1 MKILAVDDDPFIRE
15 LLPVV
20 FREADYPYLTL
31 ADSGAAALELLE
43 TTKDHF
49 DCLLLDIEMPEMDGI
64 TLCRRIRTLEAYQDT
79 PILMVTSRAD
89 ATAIESAFAAGA
101 NDYVTKPFDVKDIAT
116 RVHIADRML
125 ENTQR
130 APRLDPHHL
139 KEAGEPGAHD
149 FALADPV
156 HINGV
161 EQLVLPFSLGN
172 YLSQLSRQHLD
183 ICQVFA
189 VKIEHIDELYATCNT
204 REFAR
209 AVTSAA
215 QAIARVVDCP
225 QLLMTHNGS
234 GTLLCIVTG
243 DSLPAWPE
251 IEVLIQGELDGM
263 DLRYDDNS
271 PLSVMLSVGG
281 PIQPNASRTQRVRK
295 TFDRAIR
302 RVTMRQKV
310 KLDTAPTEKP
320 SVSAAH

>member
-20 FREADYPYLTL
+20 FREADYPHLTL
-31 ADSGAAALELLE
+31 ADSGAAALELLA
-43 TTKDHF
+43 TTKEQF

-64 TLCRRIRTLEAYQDT
+64 TLCRHIRALDAYQDT
-79 PILMVTSRAD
+79 PILMVTSRSD
-89 ATAIESAFAAGA
+89 ATAIERAFAAGA

-116 RVHIADRML
+116 RVHIAERML

-130 APRLDPHHL
+130 APRLDPHQL
-139 KEAGEPGAHD
+139 PTGGGPGTHE
-149 FALADPV
+149 FELTDPV
-156 HINGV
+156 HIGRV

-172 YLSQLSRQHLD
+172 YLSQLSRQHID
-183 ICQVFA
+183 MCQVFA
-189 VKIEHIDELYATCNT
+189 TKIEHIDELFATCNT

-209 AVTSAA
+209 AIAASAEA
-215 QAIARVVDCP
+215 VARVVDCP

-251 IEVLIQGELDGM
+251 IEILVQGELDAM
-263 DLRYDDNS
+263 DLRHDDNS
-271 PLSVMLSVGG
+271 PMSVMLSVGG

-302 RVTMRQKV
+302 RVTTRQKV
-310 KLDTAPTEKP
+310 KLDSSPSQKP

>member
-1 MKILAVDDDPFIRE
+1 M
-15 LLPVV
+15 
-20 FREADYPYLTL
+20 
-31 ADSGAAALELLE
+31 
-43 TTKDHF
+43 
-49 DCLLLDIEMPEMDGI
+49 
-64 TLCRRIRTLEAYQDT
+64 
-79 PILMVTSRAD
+79 
-89 ATAIESAFAAGA
+89 
-101 NDYVTKPFDVKDIAT
+101 
-116 RVHIADRML
+116 
-125 ENTQR
+125 
-130 APRLDPHHL
+130 
-139 KEAGEPGAHD
+139 
-149 FALADPV
+149 
-156 HINGV
+156 
-161 EQLVLPFSLGN
+161 GN

-263 DLRYDDNS
+263 DLRFDDNS

>member
-1 MKILAVDDDPFIRE
+1 MRILAVDDDPFIRE

-31 ADSGAAALELLE
+31 ADSGAAALDLLNS
-43 TTKDHF
+43 TKEHF

-64 TLCRRIRTLEAYQDT
+64 TLCRRVRSMEAYQDT

-89 ATAIESAFAAGA
+89 AISIERAFAAGA

-116 RVHIADRML
+116 RVHIAERML

-139 KEAGEPGAHD
+139 QEGGEPGAHG

-189 VKIEHIDELYATCNT
+189 AKIEHIDELYATCNS

-209 AVTSAA
+209 AIASAA
-215 QAIARVVDCP
+215 TAIARVVDCP

-234 GTLLCIVTG
+234 GTLLCIVAR

-263 DLRYDDNS
+263 DLRHDDNT
-271 PLSVMLSVGG
+271 PMSVMLSVGG

-302 RVTMRQKV
+302 RVAMRQKI
-310 KLDTAPTEKP
+310 KLDTTPSEKP

>member
-1 MKILAVDDDPFIRE
+1 MRPRDSHLLDGVAGGFYRSSRRLPE
-15 LLPVV
+15 LLQK
-20 FREADYPYLTL
+20 RILRLRL
-31 ADSGAAALELLE
+31 AEQE
-43 TTKDHF
+43 H
-49 DCLLLDIEMPEMDGI
+49 
-64 TLCRRIRTLEAYQDT
+64 
-79 PILMVTSRAD
+79 D
-89 ATAIESAFAAGA
+89 A
-101 NDYVTKPFDVKDIAT
+101 
-116 RVHIADRML
+116 RV
-125 ENTQR
+125 
-130 APRLDPHHL
+130 
-139 KEAGEPGAHD
+139 
-149 FALADPV
+149 LAK
-156 HINGV
+156 
-161 EQLVLPFSLGN
+161 L
-172 YLSQLSRQHLD
+172 
-183 ICQVFA
+183 
-189 VKIEHIDELYATCNT
+189 T

>member
-20 FREADYPYLTL
+20 FREAEYPHLTL
-31 ADSGAAALELLE
+31 AASGTAALELLE
-43 TTKDHF
+43 TTKEHF

-116 RVHIADRML
+116 RVHIAERML

-130 APRLDPHHL
+130 APRLDPQHL
-139 KEAGEPGAHD
+139 KDVGEPGVHD

-161 EQLVLPFSLGN
+161 DQLVLPFSLGN

-189 VKIEHIDELYATCNT
+189 AKIEHIDELYATCNT
-204 REFAR
+204 AEFAR
-209 AVTSAA
+209 AIAA
-215 QAIARVVDCP
+215 AAEAISRVVDCP

-263 DLRYDDNS
+263 DLRHDDNS
-271 PLSVMLSVGG
+271 PMAVMLSVGG

-302 RVTMRQKV
+302 RVAMRQKV
-310 KLDTAPTEKP
+310 KLDTPPTEKP